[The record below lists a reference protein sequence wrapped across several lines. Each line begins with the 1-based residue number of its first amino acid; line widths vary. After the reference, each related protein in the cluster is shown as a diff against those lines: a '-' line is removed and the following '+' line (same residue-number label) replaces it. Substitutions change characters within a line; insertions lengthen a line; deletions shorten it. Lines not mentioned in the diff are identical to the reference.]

1 MANSLHQVNLTVAH
15 EEDRLL
21 LRLSTSKQH
30 EYRFWLTR
38 RFVRA
43 LWSVLMKAAERQPGI
58 GEQSDE
64 SVRQALLSFQH
75 DAALKGADFKTAY
88 QDTALETPFGSDP
101 VLLTGA
107 KLKTQRSGA
116 IELSLDAADKRTLS
130 VVLDSNLLHS
140 LCGVIA
146 AASAKAEWDLDLK
159 VGEPLLSAR
168 ASGPMMH

>member
-1 MANSLHQVNLTVAH
+1 MANSLHQVNLTVSN

-38 RFVRA
+38 RFVRS
-43 LWSVLMKAAERQPGI
+43 LWSVLVRAAERQPGI

-64 SVRQALLSFQH
+64 SVRRALLSFQH
-75 DAALKGADFKTAY
+75 DAAIKGADFKTAY
-88 QDTALETPFGSDP
+88 QDTALETPFGSEP
-101 VLLTGA
+101 SLLTGA
-107 KLKTQRSGA
+107 KLKARRSGV
-116 IELSLDAADKRTLS
+116 IELSLDTIDKRTLS

-146 AASAKAEWDLDLK
+146 AAAAKAEWDLELK
-159 VGEPLLSAR
+159 VGAPMSTDR
-168 ASGPMMH
+168 APGPIVH